1 MSFKPEP
8 MFICVA
14 WYASLS
20 IVVRELLQRTAFAMT
35 KNVKDLFK
43 DLLWVRIVREFRE
56 PLFNMR
62 GAVYCGPYWVK
73 VYT

>member
-35 KNVKDLFK
+35 KNVT
-43 DLLWVRIVREFRE
+43 DLLWVRFVMEFLE
-56 PLFNMR
+56 PLFHMR
-62 GAVYCGPYWVK
+62 GAVYCGPY
-73 VYT
+73 

>member
-1 MSFKPEP
+1 

-35 KNVKDLFK
+35 KNVT
-43 DLLWVRIVREFRE
+43 DLLWVRFVMLISLSRCFT
-56 PLFNMR
+56 
-62 GAVYCGPYWVK
+62 CGVPCTVAHTEVK